1 MAASV
6 LPDSNPE
13 CHSPEPLRLP
23 SVKSLRLW
31 GRTSTTEP
39 TGRFNLLC
47 VLPSSHPARSRQPGR
62 RPQALASPSDGG
74 FPSIR
79 HQRKGVTGMKRVM
92 IVIALAAVVLF
103 MPAVTFA
110 QKLVFVVRHA
120 ERADAGMQ
128 AQTDPPLSA
137 AGEARAQ
144 KLAAMLADAG
154 VENIFATQFKR
165 TQDTAKPL
173 A

>member
-1 MAASV
+1 M
-6 LPDSNPE
+6 
-13 CHSPEPLRLP
+13 
-23 SVKSLRLW
+23 
-31 GRTSTTEP
+31 EP

-47 VLPSSHPARSRQPGR
+47 VLPSSHPTGNRQQAAVRRLSRDLR
-62 RPQALASPSDGG
+62 TAV
-74 FPSIR
+74 F
-79 HQRKGVTGMKRVM
+79 V
-92 IVIALAAVVLF
+92 VIALAAALLF
-103 MPAVTFA
+103 MPAVAFA

-154 VENIFATQFKR
+154 
-165 TQDTAKPL
+165 
-173 A
+173 